1 MIKKLLKASL
11 VALTLLMAGKAQAVT
26 ADDLVKYGGDAI
38 EIFYGNYVQRSF
50 ADRANGVRLERA
62 GSDTIVLK
70 NFYGGLC
77 DVPFVVKNNKLY
89 MAYDDSDYCS
99 IDVDSKN
106 SAFDLIELA
115 PARLAVYTN
124 GTYKYTYRQDIYQ
137 SDVITED
144 DGEYLIEFNMPLAI
158 DGYVQ
163 SGSSYTRTE
172 RVFKN
177 YFKIKIFKPN
187 VSVTDHNES
196 SDTDRSYNAQLTF
209 SDDSTIKFVNWGNK
223 GYALKN
229 TTSPSLNAWF
239 GPVTG
244 GINRS
249 KSSVWLDYQYFTTN
263 ISNVTSSSI
272 NLYGFRIVQ
281 YGSDGYFYKPLYGNI
296 NDMQAHHSGASQWVT
311 DGGDCKTMESMK
323 MKFRTWTAYSEKSND
338 NSGQPVVSN
347 TIVNVPDHDVTL
359 QLQLSKAAATSHMI
373 SASWKAIK
381 NEFYVSSYDLMM
393 VPGKY
398 TSGTDVPLDKAVTVA
413 SSIAKNALGSYS
425 AESSRTSEVGDD
437 YTLFVRA
444 NYSDSLGLASTY
456 HCLSNVIVEQ
466 SDETSLADIIGNGVS
481 GEDYTVANDLEV
493 VYVSGNTVYAKDSQ
507 DYANRQVCG
516 DLRDPYHNA
525 DFDQSNWVRITLA
538 DASAVT
544 SGKVI
549 EGGTLT
555 GTFTI
560 DANGNPELN
569 ASGHSAPTLAAGMN
583 YNGNLYNMA
592 NFAASQPS
600 TSEAQSIFL
609 VKPKP
614 YEYVRVQWAIVNNDL
629 TTFSVPA
636 KAGMSNVAGLV
647 GTAAIDW
654 SMAEDGL
661 KSKFNKTGEGYG
673 YNFNAIVYRN
683 RPASEASGAD
693 GGWTIAPI
701 SADGFNDVQ
710 TGIETVT
717 TAKSVASVRYF
728 TMVGAEC
735 GSRPS
740 VPSVKVITY
749 TDGSVEAVKLA
760 RH

>member
-1 MIKKLLKASL
+1 MIKKLLKISL
-11 VALTLLMAGKAQAVT
+11 AVITLLMAGKAQAVT
-26 ADDLVKYGGDAI
+26 ADDLVKYGGDAV
-38 EIFYGNYVQRSF
+38 EIFYGSYTQRGF
-50 ADRANGVRLERA
+50 ADRSNGVKLVKA
-62 GSDTIVLK
+62 GGDTIWVK
-70 NFYGGLC
+70 DFYGGLC
-77 DVPFVVKNNKLY
+77 DVPFVLKNNKLY
-89 MAYDDSDYCS
+89 MAYTNSSYYS
-99 IDVDSKN
+99 VVVKSKN
-106 SAFDLIELA
+106 KAFSAI
-115 PARLAVYTN
+115 RLTPCYYYNSYYGYVYYEDVLES
-124 GTYKYTYRQDIYQ
+124 GT
-137 SDVITED
+137 ITED
-144 DGEYLIEFNMPLAI
+144 SNGEYLINFNTSLAI
-158 DGYVQ
+158 TGL
-163 SGSSYTRTE
+163 SGSNGNYSEKEEVYK
-172 RVFKN
+172 KN
-177 YFKIKIFKPN
+177 FRIMIYKPN

-196 SDTDRSYNAQLTF
+196 TDTDRAYNAQLTF
-209 SDDSTIKFVNWGNK
+209 SNDSTIKFVNWGNK

-229 TTSPSLNAWF
+229 TVSPLNAAY

-249 KSSVWLDYQYFTTN
+249 KSSVWCDYQFFTTN
-263 ISNVTSSSI
+263 IDYVTLSSI
-272 NLYGFRIVQ
+272 NLYGFRLVQ
-281 YGSDGYFYKPLYGNI
+281 YGGDGYYYKPLYGKI
-296 NDMQAHHSGASQWVT
+296 NDLQAHHSGASLWVT

-323 MKFRTWTAYSEKSND
+323 MKFRTWTAYSEKSNN

-359 QLQLSKAAATSHMI
+359 QLKMSKAAATNHMV
-373 SASWKAIK
+373 SASWKATK

-398 TSGTDVPLDKAVTVA
+398 TSGADVPLDKAVAVA
-413 SSIAKNALGSYS
+413 SGIAKNAKGSYS

-444 NYSDSLGLASTY
+444 NYTDSLGLASTY
-456 HCLSNVIVEQ
+456 HCLSNVTVEQ
-466 SDETSLADIIGNGVS
+466 SDETSLADIIGSGVS

-493 VYVSGNTVYAKDSQ
+493 VYVNGNTVYAKDAQ
-507 DYANRQVCG
+507 DYAGRQVCG

-555 GTFTI
+555 GTFTM
-560 DANGNPELN
+560 DANGNPELD
-569 ASGHSAPTLAAGMN
+569 ASGHSAPTLATGVN

-614 YEYVRVQWAIVNNDL
+614 YEYVRVQWAIVNSDL

-654 SMAEDGL
+654 SMAEEGL

-710 TGIETVT
+710 TGIEAVT
-717 TAKSVASVRYF
+717 AAKSVASVRYF
-728 TMVGAEC
+728 TMAGLEC
-735 GSRPS
+735 SARPS
-740 VPSVKVITY
+740 VPCVKVVTY

-760 RH
+760 QR